1 METERAKEKKQV
13 LRNFMWAA
21 IFLNILLFAGVGILF
36 YVLIPN
42 LQISPISPNTEKL
55 LLLAAAIL
63 WLAAFFAWVF
73 WYRLALEKC
82 KRKYKEEVEKLENS
96 KMGIFFRSR
105 AFKVLVFLM
114 ILLGAVVGWY
124 FGDRI
129 FG

>member
-1 METERAKEKKQV
+1 METEHAKEKKQV

-42 LQISPISPNTEKL
+42 LQISPISPDTEKL

-82 KRKYKEEVEKLENS
+82 KREYKEEVEKLENS

-114 ILLGAVVGWY
+114 ILLGAVIGWY